1 MPHWSIF
8 ILIIPSQSQLG
19 ISSHH
24 LFTVMAFRAISLSTF
39 QAFRAT
45 IFLQLGVQSRSLG
58 IQSRLISLVR
68 IESRLL
74 QFRRSKPLGIQGHLL
89 QFKHAEPSSSVRR
102 SKSHSFVR
110 RSEPSCT
117 F

>member
-1 MPHWSIF
+1 MSFDRSSTYDSLVDHYVEAIIVFPMDYFVLDPFSGSSCGNMPHWSIF

-68 IESRLL
+68 
-74 QFRRSKPLGIQGHLL
+74 H
-89 QFKHAEPSSSVRR
+89 
-102 SKSHSFVR
+102 
-110 RSEPSCT
+110 
-117 F
+117 